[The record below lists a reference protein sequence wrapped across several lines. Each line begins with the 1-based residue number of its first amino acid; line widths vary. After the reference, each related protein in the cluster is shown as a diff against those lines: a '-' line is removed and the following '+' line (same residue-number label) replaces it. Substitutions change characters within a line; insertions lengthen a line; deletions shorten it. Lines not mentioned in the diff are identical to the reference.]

1 MQRNNLDFSDS
12 CNLVRLAQMKYIYI
26 AESCFRDIV
35 RGRLNSVIT
44 IAVYFLIEIR
54 FRQISGPSFENEL
67 VLSTFDQLLIG
78 T

>member
-12 CNLVRLAQMKYIYI
+12 CNLVWLAQMKYIYI

-44 IAVYFLIEIR
+44 VYFLIEIR